1 MLKLQTIT
9 KAQYELV
16 GELILLFSQ
25 VEWLLANA
33 ILIIGTENYVSV
45 QELDV
50 TQKYFKTLVNLNYT
64 SKLDKIEQLGFNVL
78 ILRKVGKYR
87 NTISHG
93 LLSFENDQHISKS
106 LGRGIEVNMSE
117 VELKINIKLIQEEG
131 QKILNFLNT
140 KGFRWYRN
148 SEETLK

>member
-50 TQKYFKTLVNLNYT
+50 TQKYFKTLVNLNYA

-131 QKILNFLNT
+131 QKILNFLNA

>member
-9 KAQYELV
+9 QSQYELV

-33 ILIIGTENYVSV
+33 ILIIGTENYVSA

-50 TQKYFKTLVNLNYT
+50 TQKYFKTLVNLNYA
-64 SKLDKIEQLGFNVL
+64 SKLDKIEQLGFDVS

-93 LLSFENDQHISKS
+93 LLSFENNQHISKS

-131 QKILNFLNT
+131 QKILNFLDT
-140 KGFRWYRN
+140 KGFRWY
-148 SEETLK
+148 